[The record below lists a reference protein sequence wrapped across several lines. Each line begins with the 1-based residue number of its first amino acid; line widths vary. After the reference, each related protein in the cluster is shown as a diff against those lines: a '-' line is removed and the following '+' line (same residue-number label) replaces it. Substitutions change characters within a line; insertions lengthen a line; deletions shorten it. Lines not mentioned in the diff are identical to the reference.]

1 MSTSESEKPV
11 TASSAPAPTTQLSL
25 LLEVQEEDLALD
37 RLAYRHR
44 ELAER
49 VTVSELGVR
58 LAEMSARVT
67 EAESQRDKL
76 GAQLDALDRRSQAV
90 GARVATIEQRLSSGR
105 AGSYRD
111 EQTLGEEAS
120 SLARQRREI
129 EDQELEVMEAL
140 EPLDA
145 ELASLKAGASST
157 SEELALVTEQLRI
170 AERAID
176 EEAASIRAVRDEM
189 AARVPPELA
198 ASYERLRAKLGGIG
212 AAHLVGG
219 ACSGCHLQLP
229 AGELHRLRHSA
240 PDSVGYCDQCGRILV
255 P

>member
-1 MSTSESEKPV
+1 
-11 TASSAPAPTTQLSL
+11 
-25 LLEVQEEDLALD
+25 
-37 RLAYRHR
+37 
-44 ELAER
+44 LAER